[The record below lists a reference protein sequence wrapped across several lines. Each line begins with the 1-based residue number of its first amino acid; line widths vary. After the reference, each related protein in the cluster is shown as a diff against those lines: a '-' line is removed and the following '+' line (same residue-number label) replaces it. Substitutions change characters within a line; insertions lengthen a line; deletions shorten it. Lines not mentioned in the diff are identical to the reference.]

1 MISEWGRKGLVV
13 SGGYNSFVRYTMT
26 GFVRGREVVVDAY
39 ERKREDFIMHGK
51 VEDEKP
57 SRAEVRILSTSV
69 V

>member
-1 MISEWGRKGLVV
+1 
-13 SGGYNSFVRYTMT
+13 MT

-69 V
+69 VELEVMNK